1 MDLPHYMNYVDTVS
15 DTTDLEKI
23 LQTLQYHVLY
33 INLPTKAGSGVHSM
47 PSMPSFRTFFSGP
60 AQVGQKVF
68 AIGNPFGLDQTL
80 TNGIISDSAKESKE
94 AGRAF
99 VGSKLESKGPLRLF
113 KDL

>member
-1 MDLPHYMNYVDTVS
+1 MAIPCFVHQFTN
-15 DTTDLEKI
+15 E
-23 LQTLQYHVLY
+23 
-33 INLPTKAGSGVHSM
+33 SGVGCSQHAQHAQLSH
-47 PSMPSFRTFFSGP
+47 FFSGP

-99 VGSKLESKGPLRLF
+99 VGSKLESKCPLRLF

>member
-1 MDLPHYMNYVDTVS
+1 MDLPHYMNYVDT
-15 DTTDLEKI
+15 TYLEKI

-47 PSMPSFRTFFSGP
+47 PSFRTFFSGP

-68 AIGNPFGLDQTL
+68 AVGNPFGLDQTL